1 MQYGSEES
9 QLILVPIILQ
19 LNELRVHEVKLIIV
33 RVSVQCAGFICFS
46 VTDDQCVQVRS
57 EVVPC
62 ERCRRTDEEEEEGPH
77 QRFVHVCPLNY
88 KSQVLYV
95 IADIFKVN
103 CSVLHVC
110 LPSRCLSSFQY
121 SCDIELARPVKQQ
134 THLKCFIKKRTAD
147 ITLRFAEF
155 LLHGLSFI
163 W

>member
-62 ERCRRTDEEEEEGPH
+62 ERCRRTAEGSGLMKRRKDH
-77 QRFVHVCPLNY
+77 TR
-88 KSQVLYV
+88 VLST
-95 IADIFKVN
+95 FGSLTTN
-103 CSVLHVC
+103 H
-110 LPSRCLSSFQY
+110 
-121 SCDIELARPVKQQ
+121 
-134 THLKCFIKKRTAD
+134 KCC
-147 ITLRFAEF
+147 TL
-155 LLHGLSFI
+155 LLTFSK
-163 W
+163 